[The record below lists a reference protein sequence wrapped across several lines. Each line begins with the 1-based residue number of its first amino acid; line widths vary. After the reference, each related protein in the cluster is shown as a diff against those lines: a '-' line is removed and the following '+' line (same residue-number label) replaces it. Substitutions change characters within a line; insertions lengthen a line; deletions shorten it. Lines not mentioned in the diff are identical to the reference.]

1 MLMLS
6 HVWLFA
12 TPWTVACQ
20 APLSM
25 GFSRQEYWS
34 GLPFP
39 LPGDLPD
46 SGIKPASPL
55 FPARQA
61 DFLPVEP
68 KGSKDCNG
76 NSLKI
81 SRASL
86 VAQLVKNPRRNA
98 GDLGSIPGL
107 GRSSGEGKTTHSS
120 ILAWRIP
127 QTVQSMGSQR
137 VRHSWA
143 TFTFTLETSQKDVLV

>member
-1 MLMLS
+1 
-6 HVWLFA
+6 
-12 TPWTVACQ
+12 
-20 APLSM
+20 M

-46 SGIKPASPL
+46 SGIKPAKKDQTPL
-55 FPARQA
+55 FPALQA

-68 KGSKDCNG
+68 SGSKDCNG

-86 VAQLVKNPRRNA
+86 VAQLVKNPAAMR
-98 GDLGSIPGL
+98 
-107 GRSSGEGKTTHSS
+107 
-120 ILAWRIP
+120 
-127 QTVQSMGSQR
+127 
-137 VRHSWA
+137 
-143 TFTFTLETSQKDVLV
+143 ETWV